1 MKVCIRRIC
10 ERFDGIGFPFWLILG
25 FALLHCGVLLSR
37 LASVWFLP
45 LAIMGAVLL
54 TVVFMGGIGLF
65 NPTVPVRDK
74 WTAGMQVTVAAVG
87 FALCV
92 SLGASDAPW
101 IPIVLAVLSV
111 GWAAANIIGLIRDW
125 NSGPDGTNSRTHSR
139 KKEV

>member
-1 MKVCIRRIC
+1 MKIGIRRIC

-54 TVVFMGGIGLF
+54 TAILMGTMGLF
-65 NPTVPVRDK
+65 NPTVPGRDK
-74 WTAGMQVTVAAVG
+74 WTASVQTTVAAVG

-92 SLGASDAPW
+92 GLGASDAPW
-101 IPIVLAVLSV
+101 IPIVLAVLSA

-125 NSGPDGTNSRTHSR
+125 NSGPDRTNSRTHSK